1 MQVSI
6 QELKYNGRSH
16 QFIINNFIF
25 ALKECNVLH
34 ILMQSGNEFHTM
46 GSYV

>member
-6 QELKYNGRSH
+6 QEISKKYNRRSL
-16 QFIINNFIF
+16 QFIINNVIF

-34 ILMQSGNEFHTM
+34 VL
-46 GSYV
+46 V